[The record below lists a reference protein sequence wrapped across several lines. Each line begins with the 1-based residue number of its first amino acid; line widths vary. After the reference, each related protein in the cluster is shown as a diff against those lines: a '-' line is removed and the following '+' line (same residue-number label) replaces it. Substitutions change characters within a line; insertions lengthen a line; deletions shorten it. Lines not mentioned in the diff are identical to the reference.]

1 MILNHLAIVEVIS
14 KHWRFK
20 MFRIR
25 VGINK
30 FWDFEENCATSI
42 DDERIYTKSGLE
54 AANVAEFIKDTYEDI
69 KIKVEEIDD

>member
-1 MILNHLAIVEVIS
+1 
-14 KHWRFK
+14 

-54 AANVAEFIKDTYEDI
+54 AANVAEFIK
-69 KIKVEEIDD
+69 EISSETEVSAHRDYGKCIYGRSGTAD